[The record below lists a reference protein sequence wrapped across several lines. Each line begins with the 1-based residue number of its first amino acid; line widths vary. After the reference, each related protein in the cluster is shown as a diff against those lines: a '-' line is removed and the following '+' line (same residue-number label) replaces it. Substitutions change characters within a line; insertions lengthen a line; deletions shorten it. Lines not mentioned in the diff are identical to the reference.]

1 MDTKEFAQKFIKAE
15 DEAWLNGNLDPLEAL
30 EDPNVVYHVPPP
42 ITDLLG
48 HEAHKQFL
56 MTARQAFSGQ
66 QLEWKY
72 LTGEGNVFALS
83 YKSRGMFTG
92 EVPGFPPPTGKE
104 ITADSLMVF
113 RLKDGKIIEVWEK
126 GTITGLT

>member
-1 MDTKEFAQKFIKAE
+1 MDIKEFAEKFIKAE
-15 DEAWLNGNLDPLEAL
+15 NEALQQGNFDALAEL

-42 ITDLLG
+42 LTDLLG

-56 MTARQAFSGQ
+56 LTARQAFSGQ

-72 LTGEGNVFALS
+72 LTGEGNLFVLS

-92 EVPGFPPPTGKE
+92 ELPGFPPPTGKE
-104 ITADSLMVF
+104 ITADNLMVL

-126 GTITGLT
+126 GTTTGLF